1 MPVNQLLS
9 GMAMFTNA
17 TIKILSGMFNNEYYA
32 ISYMPL
38 NCLCKNKGV
47 ILEMKWKKGKY
58 ATHRSCV

>member
-47 ILEMKWKKGKY
+47 ILEMK
-58 ATHRSCV
+58 